1 LGYSP
6 GETSS
11 SYLPSPSTLLSPSD
25 FSPSPFHP
33 VIFDNLDGVLVR
45 CTILRMDGA
54 AGPSGL
60 DVTSW
65 KKLCTCFKN
74 AYNTLCDA
82 LSAVARRLATTF
94 IDPTCLDTFTACR
107 LIVLDKHPGV
117 QPIGVGEVCW
127 RLLSKTVLSVIRNDV
142 LQAAGPLQLCTGQ
155 PADCEAAI
163 HAMRAVF
170 DSPDAETVLHV
181 DPSNAFN
188 CLNWQ
193 GTLRNIFVLCPSFAR
208 ILLTPIERILNFTLM
223 VATFFSR
230 KAQLRQIPRQCQCT
244 PWASFH

>member
-1 LGYSP
+1 MILCDCGIKYLCHCLWSYFNCLGYSP

-74 AYNTLCDA
+74 ASNTLCDA

-94 IDPTCLDTFTACR
+94 HVLILSLLVVSLFWINILVCNLLELVRSAGGCSLRQCLVLFEMMCCR
-107 LIVLDKHPGV
+107 LLAHCSYVLASLRIAK
-117 QPIGVGEVCW
+117 
-127 RLLSKTVLSVIRNDV
+127 
-142 LQAAGPLQLCTGQ
+142 LQSMQ
-155 PADCEAAI
+155 
-163 HAMRAVF
+163 
-170 DSPDAETVLHV
+170 
-181 DPSNAFN
+181 
-188 CLNWQ
+188 
-193 GTLRNIFVLCPSFAR
+193 
-208 ILLTPIERILNFTLM
+208 
-223 VATFFSR
+223 
-230 KAQLRQIPRQCQCT
+230 
-244 PWASFH
+244 